1 MGFLCSLKVV
11 DFSVVFFLFVSFI
24 SLSLSHSFFLSF
36 SLSFLILKSFR
47 HLGQ

>member
-24 SLSLSHSFFLSF
+24 SLSLSHSFSH
-36 SLSFLILKSFR
+36 SLYLFLILK
-47 HLGQ
+47 